1 MKMMASGFYRLGVD
15 GPMISACGRFGR
27 RATVD
32 PNFEWGSFVGKS
44 KFGPLKFV
52 TGTWTHDFSQ
62 RFLNF
67 KTSLNVSEH
76 SSLLL

>member
-52 TGTWTHDFSQ
+52 TGT
-62 RFLNF
+62 
-67 KTSLNVSEH
+67 
-76 SSLLL
+76 